1 MKKATKQQKI
11 VRWEPRP
18 GRRLTKSEQ
27 AELKALAALPDD
39 QIDTSEIPELPLSVW
54 RERNV
59 RGKFYRPV
67 KKPVTMRLDADVIEW
82 LKQKAG
88 PNGRGYQTAANRLL
102 RAKMLSELRGA
113 GRQTEPVHSAK

>member
-11 VRWEPRP
+11 VRWEPRS

-39 QIDTSEIPELPLSVW
+39 QIDTSEIPELPLSIW
-54 RERNV
+54 REGSA

-102 RAKMLSELRGA
+102 RAKMLAELRGA
-113 GRQTEPVHSAK
+113 GRQAEPVRSAK